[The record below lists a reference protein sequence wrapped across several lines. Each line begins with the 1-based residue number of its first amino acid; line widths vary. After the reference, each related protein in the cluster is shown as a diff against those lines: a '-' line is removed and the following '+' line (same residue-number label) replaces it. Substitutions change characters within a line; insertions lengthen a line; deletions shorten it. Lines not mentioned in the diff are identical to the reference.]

1 MAIAE
6 AVKSSKSAPPRLLV
20 VDDEANL
27 IELVGDALER
37 NVNCKLVT
45 ASTIAEAAQ
54 IVEHQPID
62 LLIADLNLPDGKGT
76 SLIASLRKKS
86 PLANTIIITGD
97 PSVDGAVTA
106 LRQGAVDFLAKP
118 FTVDQFLHC
127 VRGALHRQALL
138 VKHENRIDRLRDAVK
153 RLNEAR
159 KVVAKKVDLLCN
171 DLISAYGD
179 LSRQL
184 DSVRISESFRG
195 SIHSADDLEQML
207 CHAMDWLLRQM
218 GYANV
223 AIWLAAEPGFQLG
236 AYMKYTIPG
245 DGPLVES
252 MRQSL
257 LPMITREGILH
268 LTPADVTNKLT
279 TEESLHL
286 KDQTILAAHC
296 TYLGES
302 LAQIVMFREGSK
314 PFTSA
319 DVITLKTIGP
329 VFAVTLAT
337 MVRQGPTDDANDEDN
352 DNDNPFHDGGG
363 SLLDDEQNEG
373 NPPPNKPRRPKKDDA
388 DWWKRGEEPP
398 F

>member
-1 MAIAE
+1 MAVAE
-6 AVKSSKSAPPRLLV
+6 AVKSYKSAPPRVLV
-20 VDDEANL
+20 VDDEVDL
-27 IELVGDALER
+27 IELVGDALEH
-37 NVNCKLVT
+37 NINCFLTT
-45 ASTIAEAAQ
+45 ATSVAQAAE
-54 IVEHQPID
+54 ILERQPID
-62 LLIADLNLPDGKGT
+62 LLVVDLNLPDGNGF
-76 SLIASLRKKS
+76 SLISTLRKKY
-86 PLANTIIITGD
+86 PLANAIIITGN

-106 LRQGAVDFLAKP
+106 LRQGATDFLAKP
-118 FTVDQFLHC
+118 FNAEQFLHC
-127 VRGALHRQALL
+127 VRGALHRQSQL
-138 VKHENRIDRLRDAVK
+138 VKNEQRIDRLRDAVR

-171 DLISAYGD
+171 DLINAYGD
-179 LSRQL
+179 LSKQM

-195 SIHSADDLEQML
+195 AIHSADDLEQML
-207 CHAMDWLLRQM
+207 CHAMDWLLRQI
-218 GYANV
+218 GYSNV

-257 LPMITREGILH
+257 LPMITRDGLVH
-268 LTPADVTNKLT
+268 LNPSEVVHKLT

-286 KDQTILAAHC
+286 KDQTVLGAHC

-314 PFTSA
+314 PFTPA
-319 DVITLKTIGP
+319 DITTLRTIGP

-337 MVRQGPTDDANDEDN
+337 MVREGPTEDAEG
-352 DNDNPFHDGGG
+352 NDNPFHDGGAIM
-363 SLLDDEQNEG
+363 DDSDDDDG
-373 NPPPNKPRRPKKDDA
+373 GAPPRKPRRPRKDDG
-388 DWWKRGEEPP
+388 DWWKRGEAPP